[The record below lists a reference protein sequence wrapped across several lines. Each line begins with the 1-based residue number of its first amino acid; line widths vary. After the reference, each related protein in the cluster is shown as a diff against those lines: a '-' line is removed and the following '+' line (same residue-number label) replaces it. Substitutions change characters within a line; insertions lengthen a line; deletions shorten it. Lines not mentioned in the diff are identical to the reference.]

1 KKPEGYFLSLAVQVS
16 ALPGTHTYRLF
27 CLLKSGA
34 AFVAAAEEV
43 NYTPRHSLRQHII
56 LKTSAKWLVN
66 FITHCLL

>member
-34 AFVAAAEEV
+34 AFVAAAEKA
-43 NYTPRHSLRQHII
+43 NYTRHQRVRQHRFYSKKPY
-56 LKTSAKWLVN
+56 L
-66 FITHCLL
+66 